1 MFGKNKKEQQ
11 DKGKRQDNLTT
22 EKNLNKSLNE
32 PKRLSNVPL
41 IIGITSITAFAL
53 LITGGLLDSGGVKTA
68 EKAQKEE
75 KPQYIS
81 SIGSTDLLEKLNGG
95 GTINAPAIS
104 SVNEQEVVISNEEKK
119 VEPVSSNI
127 PITQEKPPMLQPTGG
142 MPKQNIGTSNVDN
155 QLKQM
160 RTRIATIRQQQFER
174 AISAKIG
181 VDADINAAD
190 RSYTERDSLVDPGNP
205 SSIDA
210 ERARVRAE
218 INRAQS
224 QYAKVSG
231 STSVYDRSA
240 MSSGRSSNT
249 INAYASGSQ
258 IEGDTV
264 VNSYDQYDRGR
275 DWRLH
280 SSLETPSND
289 FMVRAGTVLPATLI
303 SGINSDLPGQII
315 AQVSQNVY
323 DTATGKYLLIPQG
336 TRLIGAYS
344 SQVTYG
350 QERVMVAWQRLIYP
364 DNRSL
369 NLGAMPGTDV
379 SGYSGFSDQVNN
391 HWMKLISSAF
401 LMSGIVATVTVA
413 TDDDNDSSDDNS
425 SSMNDSMRE
434 ALATQF
440 GNVLARVIERN
451 LNISPTLEIRPGYKF
466 NVMVTRDMDFFKPY
480 KQFEY

>member
-1 MFGKNKKEQQ
+1 MFGKNKTGREPE
-11 DKGKRQDNLTT
+11 DKSKQDNLTS
-22 EKNLNKSLNE
+22 EKNLSKALNE
-32 PKRLSNVPL
+32 PKRLSNVPVIVGVVL
-41 IIGITSITAFAL
+41 VTAFAL
-53 LITGGLLDSGGVKTA
+53 LIAGGLLDSGTEGTQEV
-68 EKAQKEE
+68 EKKE
-75 KPQYIS
+75 KPQLNAALS
-81 SIGSTDLLEKLNGG
+81 SSDLLDKLNGG
-95 GTINAPAIS
+95 GTIDAAAIPEPQ
-104 SVNEQEVVISNEEKK
+104 EQVIIAKQADKK
-119 VEPVSSNI
+119 AEATVKETNV
-127 PITQEKPPMLQPTGG
+127 TEKPPMLQPA
-142 MPKQNIGTSNVDN
+142 GTPQTRKAAVDETDA

-160 RTRIATIRQQQFER
+160 RTRIASIRQQQFER
-174 AISAKIG
+174 ALSAKIG
-181 VDADINAAD
+181 VDAEMITAE
-190 RSYTERDSLVDPGNP
+190 RSYTERNSAVDPNDP
-205 SSIDA
+205 ASIDA

-218 INRAQS
+218 INRAQN
-224 QYAKVSG
+224 QYAKISG
-231 STSVYDRSA
+231 STSVYDRSGMNSRNA
-240 MSSGRSSNT
+240 NTMNSS
-249 INAYASGSQ
+249 AYAA
-258 IEGDTV
+258 DD
-264 VNSYDQYDRGR
+264 VNNAVNDYASYDRGH

-280 SSLETPSND
+280 NTLQNPDNA

-344 SQVTYG
+344 SQVAYG

-364 DNRSL
+364 DNRAL
-369 NLGAMPGTDV
+369 DLGAMPGADV
-379 SGYSGFSDQVNN
+379 SGYSGFTDQVNN

-413 TDDDNDSSDDNS
+413 TDDDNDSDDDDN